1 MIIKP
6 LKTIKMSK
14 KLKITILD
22 QEFTLPLNSYRE
34 QTWGGNLEKYIHM
47 SAKNCATVIKQFV
60 KKNYPELKVWAGS
73 ESYSGGSSTR
83 VSVCNKDGSE
93 VDYSTFKEIS
103 KWKSILQG
111 GNFNGMEDIYEYRE
125 DKLTTDKGMEL
136 KYFPSYIFID
146 NKPQWGSVEYWLNEY
161 ETYKMNL
168 TNPDYDRM
176 NELVKKAGSF
186 LEYNKTYMSKK
197 EYERCSLVL
206 S

>member
-1 MIIKP
+1 
-6 LKTIKMSK
+6 MSK
-14 KLKITILD
+14 KLKFSLNG
-22 QEFTLPLNSYRE
+22 QEFQLPLNSYRE

-73 ESYSGGSSTR
+73 DTYSGGSSVR
-83 VSVCNKDGSE
+83 VEVCNQDGSE
-93 VDYSTFKEIS
+93 VDYETFKEIS
-103 KWKSILQG
+103 KWKHILQG

-125 DKLTTDKGMEL
+125 DKLCTDNGMEL

-146 NKPQWGSVEYWLNEY
+146 NKPQWGSVEYWLNQYQEY
-161 ETYKMNL
+161 KDNIN
-168 TNPDYDRM
+168 NPNYSKQREIM
-176 NELVKKAGSF
+176 NEKYNGSF
-186 LEYNKTYMSKK
+186 LEMNKTYMTKK

>member
-1 MIIKP
+1 
-6 LKTIKMSK
+6 MSK
-14 KLKITILD
+14 KLKFSLNG
-22 QEFTLPLNSYRE
+22 QEFQLPLNSYRE

-73 ESYSGGSSTR
+73 DVYSGGSSVR
-83 VSVCNKDGSE
+83 VEVCNQDGSE
-93 VDYSTFKEIS
+93 VDYETFKEIS
-103 KWKSILQG
+103 KWKHILQG

-125 DKLTTDKGMEL
+125 DTLCTDNGMEL

-146 NKPQWGSVEYWLNEY
+146 NKPKWGSVEYWLNQYKEY
-161 ETYKMNL
+161 KDNIN
-168 TNPDYDRM
+168 NPNYSKQREII
-176 NELVKKAGSF
+176 NEKYNGSF
-186 LEYNKTYMSKK
+186 LEMNKTYMTKK

>member
-1 MIIKP
+1 
-6 LKTIKMSK
+6 MSK
-14 KLKITILD
+14 KLKFSLNG
-22 QEFTLPLNSYRE
+22 QEFQLPLNSYRE

-73 ESYSGGSSTR
+73 DTYSGGSSVR
-83 VSVCNKDGSE
+83 VEVCNQDGSE
-93 VDYSTFKEIS
+93 VDYETFKEIS
-103 KWKSILQG
+103 KWKHILQG

-125 DKLTTDKGMEL
+125 DTLCTDNGMEL

-146 NKPQWGSVEYWLNEY
+146 NKPKWGSVEYWLNQYKEY
-161 ETYKMNL
+161 KDNIN
-168 TNPDYDRM
+168 NPNYSKQREIM
-176 NELVKKAGSF
+176 NEKYNGSF
-186 LEYNKTYMSKK
+186 LEMNKTYMTKK

>member
-1 MIIKP
+1 
-6 LKTIKMSK
+6 MSK
-14 KLKITILD
+14 KLKFSLNG
-22 QEFTLPLNSYRE
+22 QEFQLPLNSYRE

-60 KKNYPELKVWAGS
+60 KKNYPELKVWACS
-73 ESYSGGSSTR
+73 DTYSGGSSTR

-93 VDYSTFKEIS
+93 VDYETFKEIS
-103 KWKSILQG
+103 KWKHILQG

-125 DKLTTDKGMEL
+125 DKLCTDKGMEL

-146 NKPQWGSVEYWLNEY
+146 NKPQWGSVEYWLNQYNEY
-161 ETYKMNL
+161 KSNIN
-168 TNPDYDRM
+168 NPDYSKQREIM
-176 NELVKKAGSF
+176 NEKYNGSF
-186 LEYNKTYMSKK
+186 LEMNKTYMTKK

>member
-1 MIIKP
+1 
-6 LKTIKMSK
+6 MSK
-14 KLKITILD
+14 KLKFSLNG
-22 QEFTLPLNSYRE
+22 QEFQLPLNSYRE

-73 ESYSGGSSTR
+73 DVYSGGSSVR
-83 VSVCNKDGSE
+83 VEVCNQDGSE
-93 VDYSTFKEIS
+93 VDYETFKEIS
-103 KWKSILQG
+103 KWKHILQG

-125 DKLTTDKGMEL
+125 DTLCTDKGMEL

-146 NKPQWGSVEYWLNEY
+146 NKPKWGSVEYWLNQYKEY
-161 ETYKMNL
+161 KDNIN
-168 TNPDYDRM
+168 NPNYSKQREIM
-176 NELVKKAGSF
+176 NEKYNGSF
-186 LEYNKTYMSKK
+186 LEMNKTYMTKK

>member
-1 MIIKP
+1 
-6 LKTIKMSK
+6 MSK
-14 KLKITILD
+14 KLKFSLNG
-22 QEFTLPLNSYRE
+22 QEFQLPLNSYRE

-73 ESYSGGSSTR
+73 DVYSGGSSVR
-83 VSVCNKDGSE
+83 VEVCNQDGSE
-93 VDYSTFKEIS
+93 VDYETFKEIS
-103 KWKSILQG
+103 KWKHILQG

-125 DKLTTDKGMEL
+125 DTLCTDKGMEL

-146 NKPQWGSVEYWLNEY
+146 NKPKWGSVEYWLNQYQEY
-161 ETYKMNL
+161 KDNIN
-168 TNPDYDRM
+168 NPNYSKQREIM
-176 NELVKKAGSF
+176 NEKYNGSF
-186 LEYNKTYMSKK
+186 LEMNKTYMTKK